1 MDRLEAHLAGQGDR
15 FGQFFW
21 HRLRWRAVSEFLPR
35 GAAFSVVDV
44 GAGTGHFGAFLARE
58 YPLAE
63 YYFVEPLPSL
73 EAQLEARYGTDH
85 NARTWS
91 DYSGV
96 RCITLLDVL
105 EHQEDDVAF
114 LQELLAATDAGTT
127 IIVTVPAR
135 MTLWS
140 RWDVALG
147 HYRRYERQGMVDLF
161 ARLPVDV
168 VEVSYLF
175 PELVLPGRWRAWR
188 SRRAP
193 QGARN
198 AAADFPELPL
208 AVNRLLYGLC
218 TPAVVWRRRMPT
230 GSSLLAVI
238 RRRAT

>member
-1 MDRLEAHLAGQGDR
+1 MNRLEDHLDGQGDR
-15 FGQFFW
+15 FGEFFW

-35 GAAFSVVDV
+35 DAPFSVVDV
-44 GAGTGHFGAFLARE
+44 GAGTGHFGAYLARE

-73 EAQLEARYGTDH
+73 EEQLETRFGALH
-85 NARTWS
+85 NARRWN

-96 RCITLLDVL
+96 RWVTLLDVL
-105 EHQEDDVAF
+105 EHQEDDMAF
-114 LQELLAATDAGTT
+114 LRELLGAIDAGTT

-140 RWDVALG
+140 HWDVALG
-147 HYRRYERQGMVDLF
+147 HYRRYERDGMVDLL

-193 QGARN
+193 EGGR
-198 AAADFPELPL
+198 AADAHFPELPL

-218 TPAVVWRRRMPT
+218 SPAVAWRRRMPT

-238 RRRAT
+238 RRRAD